1 MARLQVEAALR
12 ACADSAPRAT
22 GRAIAAIDRVLR
34 AHEASAWPEIAWRY
48 SSLTADGFPVELT
61 LAANDPSVR
70 WAAEVAAPEV
80 PEPARLEVAFGF
92 EPATDHALAWLER
105 LKTIQSSG
113 SLAYGAWIGGR
124 HAEHTDAFKVYAE
137 VPPGFDG
144 APLARAVI
152 GDLRGPVLR
161 RSILRMIGVGLGD
174 GAAELYFRA
183 DGMMDAWEIEP
194 LAAAAGVPHRA
205 AELIDL
211 ITEVSGRGSLKS
223 LPWSNVGFSVRAGS
237 AGLSIFGV
245 ARSFLGPDGAIRARM
260 IETAGGRG
268 WSLSGY
274 RALTRPLAAARN
286 RRTCHGIISFCADR
300 AGVSLRIGV
309 RPPAV
314 NRAADSHNEG
324 VSNALAR

>member
-1 MARLQVEAALR
+1 MARLQVEGALR
-12 ACADSAPRAT
+12 AYADSAPRAT
-22 GRAIAAIDRVLR
+22 GRAIAVIDRILR

-70 WAAEVAAPEV
+70 WAAEVAPPEV
-80 PEPARLEVAFGF
+80 PEPARLEIAFGF
-92 EPATDHALAWLER
+92 APALDPALAWLER

-137 VPPGFDG
+137 VPPGFD
-144 APLARAVI
+144 AAALTRTTI
-152 GDLRGPVLR
+152 GDLHGPVLR
-161 RSILRMIGVGLGD
+161 RSILRMVGVGLAD
-174 GAAELYFRA
+174 GEAELYFRA
-183 DGMMDAWEIEP
+183 DGMDAWEIEP
-194 LAAAAGVPHRA
+194 LAVAAGVPDRA

-211 ITEVSGRGSLKS
+211 ITEVSGRGNLTF
-223 LPWSNVGFSVRAGS
+223 LPWSNVGFSVRVGS
-237 AGLSIFGV
+237 AGLSVFGV
-245 ARSFLGPDGAIRARM
+245 ARSFIGPDGAIRARM
-260 IETAGGRG
+260 IETAARRG

-274 RALTRPLAAARN
+274 RPLTRPLAAARN
-286 RRTCHGIISFCADR
+286 RRTCHGIISFSADG

-314 NRAADSHNEG
+314 NCAADSHNEG